1 MTICNSMK
9 KFDLYDLKQTVNQ
22 RGVLISFAGPFTHG
36 IIEELGQAV
45 TRYLEAQALTKAS
58 LMDVFSVFI
67 EQAQNVRNYA
77 AKRGDDSNSELDFN
91 SGIVTIGRSGP
102 HHVVC
107 SGNFLMRCDVEPLTA
122 RLNQLHSLGPKE
134 LKTLYKQQLRE
145 QRNPG
150 EGGGLGL
157 IDMSRKS
164 VLPLEYEVREL
175 DQNYC
180 FFSLCATV

>member
-1 MTICNSMK
+1 MK
-9 KFDLYDLKQTVNQ
+9 KFDLYELKQTVNKH
-22 RGVLISFAGPFTHG
+22 GVLISFAGPFSHG

-77 AKRGDDSNSELDFN
+77 AKRESEGNSDLDFN
-91 SGIVTIGRSGP
+91 SGIVTIGRNGR

-107 SGNFLMRCDVEPLTA
+107 SGNFLKKCDVEPLTA
-122 RLNQLHSLGPKE
+122 RLDHLRNLDRNE
-134 LKTLYKQQLRE
+134 LKVLFKQQLRRERQPE
-145 QRNPG
+145 Q
-150 EGGGLGL
+150 GGGLGL

-164 VLPLEYEVREL
+164 ALPLEYEIREL
-175 DQNYC
+175 DENYC

>member
-1 MTICNSMK
+1 MK
-9 KFDLYDLKQTVNQ
+9 QFDLYDLKQTVNR
-22 RGVLISFAGPFTHG
+22 RGVLISFAGPFSHG

-77 AKRGDDSNSELDFN
+77 ARQEAEGNSDLDFN
-91 SGIVTIGRSGP
+91 SGIVTIGRNGS
-102 HHVVC
+102 HHIVC
-107 SGNFLMRCDVEPLTA
+107 SGNFIKKVDVESLTSI
-122 RLNQLHSLGPKE
+122 LDNLQTLDSTE
-134 LKTLYKQQLRE
+134 LKKLYKKQLRQE
-145 QRNPG
+145 RKPG
-150 EGGGLGL
+150 QGGGLGL

-164 VLPLEYEVREL
+164 ALPLVYEVREL
-175 DQNYC
+175 DKNYC

>member
-1 MTICNSMK
+1 MK
-9 KFDLYDLKQTVNQ
+9 KFDLYELKQTVNSH
-22 RGVLISFAGPFTHG
+22 GVLISFAGPFSHG

-77 AKRGDDSNSELDFN
+77 TKREAEGNSDLEFN
-91 SGIVTIGRSGP
+91 SGIVTIGRNGQ

-107 SGNFLMRCDVEPLTA
+107 SGNFLKKCDVEPLAA
-122 RLNQLHSLGPKE
+122 RIDHLRNLDRND
-134 LKTLYKQQLRE
+134 LKILYKQQLRQERQPE
-145 QRNPG
+145 Q
-150 EGGGLGL
+150 GGGLGL

-164 VLPLEYEVREL
+164 ALPLEYEIREL
-175 DQNYC
+175 DGNYC

>member
-1 MTICNSMK
+1 MK
-9 KFDLYDLKQTVNQ
+9 KFDLYNLKQTVNQ
-22 RGVLISFAGPFTHG
+22 HGVLISFAGPFSHG

-77 AKRGDDSNSELDFN
+77 ANREAEGNSDLDFN
-91 SGIVTIGRSGP
+91 SGIVTIGRNDS

-107 SGNFLMRCDVEPLTA
+107 SGNFIKKSDVAPLTA
-122 RLNQLHSLGPKE
+122 KLDVLHGLDRQE
-134 LKTLYKQQLRE
+134 LKVLFKKQLRE
-145 QRNPG
+145 ERQPDQ
-150 EGGGLGL
+150 GGGLGL

-164 VLPLEYEVREL
+164 TLPLEYEVRDL
-175 DQNYC
+175 DENYC